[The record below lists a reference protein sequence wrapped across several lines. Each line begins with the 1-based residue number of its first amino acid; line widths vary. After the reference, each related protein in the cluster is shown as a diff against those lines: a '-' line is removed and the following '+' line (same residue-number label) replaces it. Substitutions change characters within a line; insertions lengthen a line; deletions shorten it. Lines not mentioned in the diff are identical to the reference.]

1 MPNFGLK
8 QRDQRMLKAYM
19 DESGIHGGA
28 RICAIGG
35 WVATEAAWNTFCGK
49 WSKVLASEGVSAFHM
64 NPFEQGE
71 GDFTG
76 WSKERK
82 HRFLG
87 KLIRVIQKCRI
98 QAVGSALVTEEY
110 AALSQADRIWMTH
123 DRPDIPYY
131 LPFQH
136 CIVEAA
142 HRADRLPNSEKI
154 DFIFDRQEQFGEHA
168 LEIFNAMSIRQDW
181 DNHIRLGTISFSAKT
196 DFVPLQAA
204 DLMVHE
210 CYKHLENKLY
220 NPDVGERWP
229 MRQIRP
235 QVLYA
240 RYFDQKTFRDLLEK
254 EGRQA
259 SDDSKP

>member
-1 MPNFGLK
+1 
-8 QRDQRMLKAYM
+8 
-19 DESGIHGGA
+19 
-28 RICAIGG
+28 
-35 WVATEAAWNTFCGK
+35 
-49 WSKVLASEGVSAFHM
+49 
-64 NPFEQGE
+64 
-71 GDFTG
+71 
-76 WSKERK
+76 
-82 HRFLG
+82 
-87 KLIRVIQKCRI
+87 
-98 QAVGSALVTEEY
+98 
-110 AALSQADRIWMTH
+110 
-123 DRPDIPYY
+123 
-131 LPFQH
+131 
-136 CIVEAA
+136 
-142 HRADRLPNSEKI
+142 
-154 DFIFDRQEQFGEHA
+154 
-168 LEIFNAMSIRQDW
+168 MSIRQDW